1 MNDSKIFKIEDGM
14 LTMFDW
20 NEFNGNVAGVATAY
34 DYKFM
39 EDYDYDVSE
48 FEEADVVIE
57 CANPLS
63 MRKFIALCYA
73 HQPEPFHVYWNMNE
87 IEEHTDQYGDHL
99 ALPML
104 TSEDCSIVHVSKIVV
119 ERFEVV
125 VNGEALTIFN
135 CQQRYYF
142 KAECSQLRY
151 YSKDECSEEL
161 CRVQVKWNVIQDGS
175 RTSITNGECA
185 MPFDLR
191 RLVLE

>member
-1 MNDSKIFKIEDGM
+1 MTDSKIFKIEDGM

-20 NEFNGNVAGVATAY
+20 NEFKGNVAGIATAY

-39 EDYDYDVSE
+39 DDYDYDASE
-48 FEEADVVIE
+48 FDEAANAIE

-63 MRKFIALCYA
+63 MPKFIALCYA
-73 HQPEPFHVYWNMNE
+73 HQPEPFHVYWNMND

-125 VNGEALTIFN
+125 VNGEARTIFN

-142 KAECSQLRY
+142 KAECS
-151 YSKDECSEEL
+151 EEL
-161 CRVQVKWNVIQDGS
+161 CRVQVKWNVVQRGS
-175 RTSITNGECA
+175 LTSITNGHDA
-185 MPFDLR
+185 MPFYLR
-191 RLVLE
+191 AIVLE

>member
-1 MNDSKIFKIEDGM
+1 MTNSKIFKIEDGM

-20 NEFNGNVAGVATAY
+20 NEFKGNVAGVATAY
-34 DYKFM
+34 DYEFM
-39 EDYDYDVSE
+39 DDYDYDASE
-48 FEEADVVIE
+48 FDEADDAIE

-73 HQPEPFHVYWNMNE
+73 NQPEPFNGNMMAFE
-87 IEEHTDQYGDHL
+87 AHSDQYGDHL

-125 VNGEALTIFN
+125 VNGEARTIFN

-142 KAECSQLRY
+142 KAECS
-151 YSKDECSEEL
+151 KEL
-161 CRVQVKWNVIQDGS
+161 CRVQVKWNVVQDGS
-175 RTSITNGECA
+175 LTSIKNGQDA
-185 MPFDLR
+185 MPFYLR
-191 RLVLE
+191 AIVLE